1 MYPNIYPNLG
11 VFSASACFFSCCS
24 FKKLTP
30 WERRS
35 RPRCDVEELNEAN
48 EEENQI
54 HKHHHWLN
62 SSNTAD
68 EEENKTH
75 KIQVMETGWWFQPLW
90 KNMSQNGNLP
100 QMWVKIKN
108 I

>member
-1 MYPNIYPNLG
+1 M
-11 VFSASACFFSCCS
+11 FFFSCCS
-24 FKKLTP
+24 T
-30 WERRS
+30 
-35 RPRCDVEELNEAN
+35 PRCDVEELNEAN

-75 KIQVMETGWWFQPLW
+75 KI
-90 KNMSQNGNLP
+90 
-100 QMWVKIKN
+100 
-108 I
+108 